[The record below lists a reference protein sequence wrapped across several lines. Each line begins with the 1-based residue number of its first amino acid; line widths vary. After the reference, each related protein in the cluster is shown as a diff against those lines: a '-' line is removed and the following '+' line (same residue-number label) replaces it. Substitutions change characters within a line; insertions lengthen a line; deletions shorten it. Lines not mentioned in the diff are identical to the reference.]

1 LNLKILKYPDPILRK
16 TAEPVKAISK
26 EVFELVDNMIETM
39 LKEEGVGLAA
49 TQVGSLLRIFTLNTT
64 PHEEQAKPVV
74 FINPVILK
82 QEGEVVE
89 EEGCLSFPELYLKI
103 KRSEWVQLQ
112 AKNLYNEDLVYETSR
127 LLARAVQH
135 EIDHLNG
142 VLIIDHP
149 DKADEAKVKAYLAK
163 LKETGDGV

>member
-1 LNLKILKYPDPILRK
+1 MNLKILKYPDPILRK

-64 PHEEQAKPVV
+64 PHEEQAKPVA

-112 AKNLYNEDLVYETSR
+112 AKNLYNEDLVYETSG

-149 DKADEAKVKAYLAK
+149 AEVDEEKVKAYLAK